1 MRSRTMFYKSLGRLL
16 MFDLGE
22 DEERFY
28 TFMAPI
34 ASKFFWK
41 ENMISPKQK
50 KPLLSDQFE
59 SLIALNDYS
68 NQEAK
73 KAIIGLARDL
83 RGLAYAL
90 NSKVPYAMFFE
101 WIYPDYTPVLL
112 NAVEFWPL
120 DPTVTTPVLKLFA
133 ELVNCRWQRLQGNE
147 SSPNGI
153 LLFSEAS
160 KLICIYGNRILN
172 SSPPVHNIY
181 PLRLKGIAVCFLIL
195 KHALSGNYV
204 NFAVFKLYRDDT
216 LNNVLNVTAKLILSI
231 QQSDILVT

>member
-1 MRSRTMFYKSLGRLL
+1 MSSLFIFLK
-16 MFDLGE
+16 
-22 DEERFY
+22 
-28 TFMAPI
+28 T
-34 ASKFFWK
+34 KFL
-41 ENMISPKQK
+41 IQK
-50 KPLLSDQFE
+50 KYIQDQFE
-59 SLIALNDYS
+59 SLIQLNDYT

-112 NAVEFWPL
+112 NAVEVWPL

-181 PLRLKGIAVCFLIL
+181 PLRLKGIAVCFSIL

-216 LNNVLNVTAKLILSI
+216 LANVLNVTAKLILSI
-231 QQSDILVT
+231 QQSDILVGFFFSLKYSYLSI